1 MRDVCTAL
9 DTLEEMGAAELFWDG
24 APRIADVARHRES
37 LRERIVL
44 FEEEIRGARERHDSL
59 QAQAGR
65 VHDELD
71 SLHEEVHQ
79 AYAREERRLEEFAIE
94 RELSVVPFRQA
105 IMPWTG
111 EDESERRFRRFM
123 MAALFWSAV
132 IGTLIP
138 LVNLPIPDRS
148 AVMVEIPERLAMLVK
163 KEPIPE
169 PVPQLPREEKKPDPE
184 QEKPEEPQKTKKSPA
199 KEKQVKVAREASK
212 PAGAGTQAARKKAE
226 NTGVLA
232 FKSSFADLMDE
243 TPVAKLG
250 AEARLTDKNMQAAGQ
265 ARAQRSLVA
274 LQGKGS
280 SGGIG
285 NAAVSR
291 NIGAGG
297 GGRGGNGIGKVGF
310 ERVESAVAGLTE
322 EAGRPLSDGPGPG
335 RTDEEIQIVF
345 DRYKAT
351 LYRIYNK
358 ELRKDPT
365 LRGKM
370 LLRLIIEPGGEVS
383 LCKVESTDLA
393 SEELVAQIV
402 DRVRR
407 FNFGPK
413 EDVPKTTILYPID
426 FCRRDREKLPRHQCE
441 IDSRERREDRRREM
455 PKSVLFLLC
464 SAAFWRSELIL
475 LVIPSYRSRN
485 SAFRLFRKAFIPSF

>member
-1 MRDVCTAL
+1 V
-9 DTLEEMGAAELFWDG
+9 
-24 APRIADVARHRES
+24 
-37 LRERIVL
+37 
-44 FEEEIRGARERHDSL
+44 
-59 QAQAGR
+59 
-65 VHDELD
+65 
-71 SLHEEVHQ
+71 
-79 AYAREERRLEEFAIE
+79 
-94 RELSVVPFRQA
+94 
-105 IMPWTG
+105 
-111 EDESERRFRRFM
+111 
-123 MAALFWSAV
+123 
-132 IGTLIP
+132 
-138 LVNLPIPDRS
+138 
-148 AVMVEIPERLAMLVK
+148 VEIPDRLAMLVK
-163 KEPIPE
+163 KEPPMPE
-169 PVPQLPREEKKPDPE
+169 PVPQIPREEKKPDLE

-199 KEKQVKVAREASK
+199 KEKQVKVAKEASK
-212 PAGAGTQAARKKAE
+212 PAGPGTQAARNKAE

-250 AEARLTDKNMQAAGQ
+250 AEARVTDKNMQAAGQ

-274 LQGKGS
+274 MQAKGS

-291 NIGAGG
+291 NIGVAGG
-297 GGRGGNGIGKVGF
+297 GKGGNGIGKVGF

-393 SEELVAQIV
+393 SAELVAQIV
-402 DRVRR
+402 DRVEK

-413 EDVPKTTILYPID
+413 EGVPKTTILYPID
-426 FCRRDREKLPRHQCE
+426 FLP
-441 IDSRERREDRRREM
+441 
-455 PKSVLFLLC
+455 
-464 SAAFWRSELIL
+464 AG
-475 LVIPSYRSRN
+475 
-485 SAFRLFRKAFIPSF
+485 